1 MAIKPCEECGGPV
14 SDKAESCPR
23 CGAKQPKQTSILT
36 WICVGILGLAG
47 MLWMF
52 SDHTPSAPSEPSAE
66 SKALQAKASIISAV
80 SGVLKDP
87 DSAKFEFLN
96 ENCGTVNSKNSFGG
110 YAGSKRFVSVNDMV
124 DLEGHSVSKKEMDIL
139 WRKNCS

>member
-1 MAIKPCEECGGPV
+1 MAIKPCKECGAPV
-14 SDKAESCPR
+14 SDKAASCPM

-36 WICVGILGLAG
+36 WICVGILGLAAMIW
-47 MLWMF
+47 ML
-52 SDHTPSAPSEPSAE
+52 SDHTPSEPSEPSTE
-66 SKALQAKASIISAV
+66 RMALQEKASTMSAV
-80 SGVLKDP
+80 SGALKDP

-110 YAGSKRFVSVNDMV
+110 YVGAKRFVSVNDMV

-139 WRKNCS
+139 WRKHCS